1 MVCSVI
7 GEPAL
12 RGYLLEE
19 TLAWLLRSSAYDLLV
34 SADQD
39 PAELV
44 ANGNELRVRGRGT
57 THQVDVLGQ
66 FAYTPAF
73 SLPVRLFLE
82 AKFHMRPCRIE
93 AVRNALGV
101 IEDVNQNYTTDP
113 DSSRPR
119 RRFQYCYSLFSTSGF
134 TNDAQDFAIAHQ
146 ISLVDLSGDSFE
158 GLRMAIYTAA
168 EDLWRAAREHQVRAF
183 PLTWMRR
190 TLRLILGTAE
200 QFEMPEIASNAPVF
214 LSRAEES
221 LRQLADALDKH
232 TAIELL
238 LGFPTAPFIVTLAT
252 ENRQSFMRYAALH
265 PSHRVDLH
273 RRGQGDR
280 AEWSVTPF
288 EEPGIYD
295 LHFVLPRRLESW
307 ISENETHRRFRT
319 STIKSDFLSAIM
331 IYYLDDGIR
340 ACQLYYEPGQLRR
353 Y

>member
-1 MVCSVI
+1 VI

-82 AKFHMRPCRIE
+82 AKFHARPCRIDE
-93 AVRNALGV
+93 VRNALGV

-134 TNDAQDFAIAHQ
+134 SDDAQDFAIAHQ
-146 ISLVDLSGDSFE
+146 ISLIDLSGESFE
-158 GLRMAIYTAA
+158 GLRMAVYTAA
-168 EDLWRAAREHQVRAF
+168 HELREAAREHRVRAF
-183 PLTWMRR
+183 PLTWTRR
-190 TLRLILGTAE
+190 TLRLILGTAD
-200 QFEMPEIASNAPVF
+200 QIQVPEVSSNAPVF
-214 LSRAEES
+214 LSQAEAS
-221 LRQLADALDKH
+221 LGRLANALHKH
-232 TAIELL
+232 AAVELL

-265 PSHRVDLH
+265 PSHRVHLR
-273 RRGQGDR
+273 RRGQGDH
-280 AEWSVTPF
+280 AEWSITPY

-307 ISENETHRRFRT
+307 ISENETYRRLRT

-353 Y
+353 G